1 MLIILMGLV
10 SCSSGGEGSDDLMRS
25 ADMIPISF
33 SCDMA
38 ESQTVTRA
46 GTPLSANNVETF
58 KVWAYK
64 NMTEGGMQTVMPGFT
79 VNYLSSS
86 ANTTTSNT
94 SGWEY
99 VAQGPDQ
106 TIKYWDWG
114 AADYRFFAIAGTY
127 VDDGT
132 GDENKARQFT
142 MDADVANMS
151 SAPYFSKL
159 WYSTGQLPTYADK
172 QFGKPVTL
180 EFLKPFSRVR
190 FIFKYVYP
198 REGIKLK
205 DPSFKPTDNSKIA
218 RKGKVTVIYPMTG
231 SETQEQYTTTIDDP
245 SVGLAAFTVDYDSE
259 DDTKDYTGTGTD
271 KGWYTVVPNINQK
284 SYTLSV
290 KINNVDKTA
299 VVPEKYMQW
308 LPGYSYTYIFKVTEE
323 GGVEIGWVEYAVTPW
338 VNLTSQQKLVY
349 NW

>member
-1 MLIILMGLV
+1 MNKG
-10 SCSSGGEGSDDLMRS
+10 

-46 GTPLSANNVETF
+46 GTPLSANVTTF

-64 NMTEGGMQTVMPGFT
+64 RMTDGSMQTVMPCFT

-86 ANTTTSNT
+86 AKTTTSNT

-99 VAQGPDQ
+99 VNQQ
-106 TIKYWDWG
+106 TGEDPEQSIKYWDWG
-114 AADYRFFAIAGTY
+114 AADYRFFAVTKTTSKEWTHTEPVASTDPHKFSITA
-127 VDDGT
+127 
-132 GDENKARQFT
+132 
-142 MDADVANMS
+142 DATSEDAINTT
-151 SAPYFSKL
+151 PYFSHL

-205 DPSFKPTDNSKIA
+205 DPSFKPTDVTKKIA
-218 RKGKVTVIYPMTG
+218 RKGTVTVIYPMTG
-231 SETQEQYTTTIDDP
+231 SETQELYETTIDLSDG
-245 SVGLAAFTVDYDSE
+245 GLDKFTEDFDTE
-259 DDTKDYTGTGTD
+259 DDTKSYTVSD
-271 KGWYTVVPNINQK
+271 KGWYTVVPNINQG

-290 KINNVDKTA
+290 EINKTNKTA
-299 VVPEKYMQW
+299 VVPAEYMQW